1 MTKIIN
7 GHVAPLN
14 TPVKRQSFNL
24 KYFNA
29 ALFISLAGLGVFY
42 LVLIN
47 DLTVR
52 GFSLQNLNSRAAKLA
67 SINMSNQEQ
76 VNVAQSYLSLKDRL
90 QNLNLVAVDNVEYLS
105 AHDLTVAKK

>member
-7 GHVAPLN
+7 GHAAPLSI
-14 TPVKRQSFNL
+14 PVNRHSFNL

-29 ALFISLAGLGVFY
+29 VLFASLAGLGVFY

-47 DLTVR
+47 DLTVH
-52 GFSLQNLNSRAAKLA
+52 GFLLQKLNSQEANLV

-76 VNVAQSYLSLKDRL
+76 VNMAQSYLSLKDRL

-105 AHDLTVAKK
+105 VHDLAVAKK